1 MLRNGVPG
9 SDCRHDADPSLAADP
24 ITDRFTV
31 FLVHDDAAVLVAMS
45 NLLRSAGYQTKTFSS
60 PITFLAF
67 LAAHDRSVP
76 GCAVLD
82 VFMPHLDGLQLQ
94 ASLTAQGVQKP
105 IIFMTG
111 CGDVPTSVRAM
122 KAGAIDFLPKPVHEA
137 DLLAAIARAE
147 SKEAEARQ
155 IYHQRALDQGQ
166 AGDAHATRAG
176 GAGARGRRPLEQAD
190 RLRPR
195 NRQEAHQGAP
205 QSYDAQDGRSDR
217 RRARSADR
225 SRRHGVSA
233 QLFPSADDRI
243 RPNDARRSS
252 FSEVLMAAL
261 SWLAD
266 APRASTH
273 G

>member
-1 MLRNGVPG
+1 
-9 SDCRHDADPSLAADP
+9 
-24 ITDRFTV
+24 
-31 FLVHDDAAVLVAMS
+31 MS
-45 NLLRSAGYQTKTFSS
+45 NLLRSAGYKTETFCS

-111 CGDVPTSVRAM
+111 RGDVPTSVRAM

-155 IYHQRALDQGQ
+155 IYCQLASIKAKLATLTQREQEVLE
-166 AGDAHATRAG
+166 RVVV
-176 GAGARGRRPLEQAD
+176 GRLNKQIAFDLGIRRED
-190 RLRPR
+190 
-195 NRQEAHQGAP
+195 HQGAP
-205 QSYDAQDGRSDR
+205 QSDDAQDGRSDR

-233 QLFPSADDRI
+233 QLVPSI
-243 RPNDARRSS
+243 C
-252 FSEVLMAAL
+252 
-261 SWLAD
+261 
-266 APRASTH
+266 
-273 G
+273 

>member
-1 MLRNGVPG
+1 
-9 SDCRHDADPSLAADP
+9 
-24 ITDRFTV
+24 
-31 FLVHDDAAVLVAMS
+31 MS

-94 ASLTAQGVQKP
+94 AKLTAQGVQKP

-155 IYHQRALDQGQ
+155 IYHQRASIKAKL
-166 AGDAHATRAG
+166 ATLTQREQEVLERVVVGLLNKQIAFDLGIGEKTIKVHRSRMMHKMGVRTAVELVRLTDRAG
-176 GAGARGRRPLEQAD
+176 TA
-190 RLRPR
+190 
-195 NRQEAHQGAP
+195 
-205 QSYDAQDGRSDR
+205 
-217 RRARSADR
+217 
-225 SRRHGVSA
+225 
-233 QLFPSADDRI
+233 
-243 RPNDARRSS
+243 
-252 FSEVLMAAL
+252 
-261 SWLAD
+261 
-266 APRASTH
+266 
-273 G
+273 